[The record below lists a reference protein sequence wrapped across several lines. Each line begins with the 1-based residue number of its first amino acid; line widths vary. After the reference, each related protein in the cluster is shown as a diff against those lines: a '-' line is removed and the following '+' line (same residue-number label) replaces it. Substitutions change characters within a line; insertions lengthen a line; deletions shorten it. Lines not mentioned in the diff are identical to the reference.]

1 MMANDYWS
9 GNILAESDSS
19 STIKVPFTIGK
30 WIFLGCII
38 FSFLLLAWESRKARM
53 IIRSRD
59 ISYAFTNIMAND
71 YYSMK
76 SYDHFCFFSQINNS
90 KKKKDEFAFFVFFT
104 FKGEFERK
112 TQCPSPFS
120 GLPLFRKEATPL
132 EVKMCNADNFTH
144 LLYIILISVYQHQI
158 FPGWKRL
165 LLADAPRQVIN
176 ALTLYSFGKAFNFTT
191 DISKYYNND
200 DGQFSFVRAGI
211 LCTMIFTVVIWA
223 GSAILLTVAAIMYIP
238 LLCYIQG
245 NLKEYCCHKIDKR

>member
-1 MMANDYWS
+1 MLAKDHWA
-9 GNILAESDSS
+9 GNILSESDES

-38 FSFLLLAWESRKARM
+38 VSFLLLAWESRKARM

-59 ISYAFTNIMAND
+59 ISYAFTNVMANN

-104 FKGEFERK
+104 FKGASI
-112 TQCPSPFS
+112 TDSYYDMTTDD
-120 GLPLFRKEATPL
+120 LLFCEWT
-132 EVKMCNADNFTH
+132 
-144 LLYIILISVYQHQI
+144 
-158 FPGWKRL
+158 GWKRL

-191 DISKYYNND
+191 DLSKYYNNSSGD
-200 DGQFSFVRAGI
+200 FSIVRAGV
-211 LCTMIFTVVIWA
+211 LCTMIFTVVVWC
-223 GSAILLTVAAIMYIP
+223 GSAILLAIAAFMYIP